1 MAPIHISSGHARLA
15 ATVAGTGSAIV
26 FLHAGVADRRMWQPQ
41 LDAFAATH
49 KVVAYDRRGFGDT
62 TSTPEP
68 FAHVEDLEAVL
79 QATEAMPATLV
90 GCSMGGAL
98 AIDYALAHS
107 SGVQALMLV
116 GPGVAGA
123 PQAAPAEGAIA
134 RLESEIEV
142 AELAGDL
149 ERLNRLE
156 AHAWLDGPACAEG
169 RVGGP
174 LRQLF
179 LDMNDRALRSAPA
192 GDQTRSTNSY
202 ARLGEIDVPTLIAVG
217 TLDFPSV
224 INRPLSCLRSGL

>member
-41 LDAFAATH
+41 LDVFAATH

-98 AIDYALAHS
+98 AIDYALALS
-107 SGVQALMLV
+107 SSVQALMLV

-169 RVGGP
+169 RV
-174 LRQLF
+174 
-179 LDMNDRALRSAPA
+179 AAPFA
-192 GDQTRSTNSY
+192 
-202 ARLGEIDVPTLIAVG
+202 
-217 TLDFPSV
+217 
-224 INRPLSCLRSGL
+224 SCSWT

>member
-1 MAPIHISSGHARLA
+1 
-15 ATVAGTGSAIV
+15 
-26 FLHAGVADRRMWQPQ
+26 
-41 LDAFAATH
+41 
-49 KVVAYDRRGFGDT
+49 
-62 TSTPEP
+62 
-68 FAHVEDLEAVL
+68 
-79 QATEAMPATLV
+79 
-90 GCSMGGAL
+90 
-98 AIDYALAHS
+98 
-107 SGVQALMLV
+107 MLV

-192 GDQTRSTNSY
+192 GDQTRSTDS
-202 ARLGEIDVPTLIAVG
+202 
-217 TLDFPSV
+217 
-224 INRPLSCLRSGL
+224 